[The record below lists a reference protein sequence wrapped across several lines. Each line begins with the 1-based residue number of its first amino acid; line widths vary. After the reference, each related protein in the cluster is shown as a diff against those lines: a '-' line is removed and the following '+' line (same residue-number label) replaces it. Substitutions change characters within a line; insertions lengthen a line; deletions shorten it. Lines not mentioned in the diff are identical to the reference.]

1 MADLESFR
9 LLRPTKPGWP
19 REPIDD
25 CAKLW
30 LSVRE
35 AQPGGTWSTRA
46 CLGSGGAHMK
56 ILVAQAEMVARGML
70 ESMLTRW
77 GHQVILAETGTQA
90 LARLKEQGGPSLA
103 ILEKNLSGLD
113 GLEICRELRSR
124 TETSLVYVLC
134 VKGEGG
140 GKEMMEF
147 LQAGAD
153 DFLSRPLDA
162 DEIMIRVR
170 MAKRVLES
178 QEDLKRAQEAIG
190 YQTTHDPL
198 TGLANRTEIIATVGR
213 EVSRMRREKFP
224 LGLILAGIDGLKGIN
239 DTYGHAAGDAV
250 LRETVRRIRSI
261 VRPYD
266 TIGRYT
272 GEEFMVVVPGCD
284 AKAVVAQADRL
295 RAAVAQ
301 GGMDISEWG
310 KYAPTSDGKLQV
322 TLSLGVVEAQKGTEA
337 SGLLREAEAA
347 LNRAKQ
353 TGKNRVES
361 LPQPGQK

>member
-1 MADLESFR
+1 
-9 LLRPTKPGWP
+9 
-19 REPIDD
+19 
-25 CAKLW
+25 
-30 LSVRE
+30 
-35 AQPGGTWSTRA
+35 
-46 CLGSGGAHMK
+46 MK
-56 ILVAQAEMVARGML
+56 ILVAQAEMIARGML

-77 GHQVILAETGTQA
+77 GHQVVLAETGIQA

-103 ILEKNLSGLD
+103 ILEKHLPVLG
-113 GLEICRELRSR
+113 GLEICRELRSK
-124 TETSLVYVLC
+124 TETSSIYVLF
-134 VKGEGG
+134 VEGEGD
-140 GKEMMEF
+140 GKEMMET

-162 DEIMIRVR
+162 DEIMIRLR
-170 MAKRVLES
+170 MAKRVLEI
-178 QEDLKRAQEAIG
+178 QENLKRAQEAIG

-198 TGLANRTEIIATVGR
+198 TGLANRAEVIATVGR

-272 GEEFMVVVPGCD
+272 GEEFLVVVPGCD
-284 AKAVVAQADRL
+284 TKAVVAQANRL

-310 KYAPTSDGKLQV
+310 KFAPTSDGKLQV
-322 TLSLGVVEAQKGTEA
+322 TLSLGVVEAQISAEA
-337 SGLLREAEAA
+337 GGLLREAEAA
-347 LNRAKQ
+347 LKRAKLAGQ
-353 TGKNRVES
+353 NRVEPA
-361 LPQPGQK
+361 PQAGEK